1 MRLSFPALFFI
12 SHKQQVLGN
21 GKNHG
26 KGGEQK
32 GCIVVYLYHE
42 GKSLLCC
49 MRKFIYIAIT
59 LLCFKGLVKAQTPM
73 IDSLRKELTQQKPD
87 SIKVHD
93 RIRISWYLIQLKD
106 SATAWKCIN
115 EADSIAD
122 KTKNLVLKGIVY
134 EHMGYL
140 YNRMFSKKA
149 VTYYMQAESILKN
162 FPNSPAARKS
172 MASLGLNIGIEHMNV
187 NDEDGAL
194 LYYFDGIKRY
204 EATDSMNKNLPILY
218 GNIINSYYNTGRYE
232 TALTYCEKAYS
243 KSMAWGNDVSKMSA
257 NFNYGRVLMKLKQ
270 PEKAKFYFE
279 ASKTIADSIG
289 DYTFQSLYYQIA
301 GNFLFDDNKF
311 EDALANFSLGLPL
324 IKLANSPN
332 AIERCYIW
340 MAACNIFLN
349 NFKVAG
355 KYLDS
360 AYVITKQYDYPHLLK
375 DVYFNRYLLEKKR
388 GNLATAI
395 TYLDSF
401 TVLRDSIQHVA
412 DGDRIEFLD
421 AKYQAEKKE
430 AQINQLQSEKEIQRL
445 NIQQKNSLNYFLIAA
460 SAILVLFALLLY
472 RNFKQKQKL
481 QQQRISELETQQ
493 QLTATE
499 AVLKGEEQERT
510 RLAKDL
516 HDGLGGMLSGIKYS
530 LNTMKG
536 NQIMTP
542 ENTQAFERSMDMLD
556 SSIREM
562 RRVAHN
568 MMPETLV
575 KFGLD
580 TALKDFCNDINQSG
594 ALKVNYQSIGME
606 QAAVDQTMAITIYRI
621 VQELITNTMKHATA
635 KTAIVQVTK
644 INNALSITVEDDGKG
659 FDTAILQ
666 QSKGIGWSNIQ
677 NRVEF
682 LKGRLDVNSQ
692 PGKGTSV
699 LIELTA

>member
-1 MRLSFPALFFI
+1 MKLILLAI
-12 SHKQQVLGN
+12 S
-21 GKNHG
+21 
-26 KGGEQK
+26 
-32 GCIVVYLYHE
+32 
-42 GKSLLCC
+42 
-49 MRKFIYIAIT
+49 
-59 LLCFKGLVKAQTPM
+59 LLCFKALVKPQTPV
-73 IDSLRKELTQQKPD
+73 IDSLRKELIRQKAD

-106 SATAWKCIN
+106 SAMAWQYIN

-122 KTKNLVLKGIVY
+122 KTRNPVLKGIVY

-140 YNRMFSKKA
+140 HNRMFSKKA

-162 FPNSPAARKS
+162 YPNSPAARKS

-194 LYYFDGIKRY
+194 PYYFDGIKRY
-204 EATDSMNKNLPILY
+204 EATDSMNKNLPLLY
-218 GNIINSYYNTGRYE
+218 GNIINSYYNTGKYE
-232 TALTYCEKAYS
+232 TALTYCEKAYR
-243 KSMAWGNDVSKMSA
+243 KSMDWGNDVAKMSA
-257 NFNYGRVLMKLKQ
+257 AFNYGRVLVKLNQ
-270 PEKAKFYFE
+270 PGKARFYFEKAKE
-279 ASKTIADSIG
+279 IADSIG
-289 DYTFQSLYYQIA
+289 DYNFQSLYYQIA
-301 GNFLFDDNKF
+301 GNFLYDENKF
-311 EDALANFSLGLPL
+311 EEALINFSHALPL
-324 IKLANSPN
+324 IKLTNIPN
-332 AIERCYIW
+332 AIERVYVWI
-340 MAACNIFLN
+340 ASCNIELK
-349 NFKVAG
+349 NFAVAR

-360 AYVITKQYDYPHLLK
+360 AYALTKQYDYPHLLK
-375 DVYFNRYLLEKKR
+375 DVYLSFYLLEKKR
-388 GNLATAI
+388 GNFSTAI
-395 TYLDSF
+395 SYLDSF

-430 AQINQLQSEKEIQRL
+430 AQINQLQSEKEIQQLKIR
-445 NIQQKNSLNYFLIAA
+445 QKNTLNYFLIGA
-460 SAILVLFALLLY
+460 SVILVLLALLLY

-481 QQQRISELETQQ
+481 HQQRISELETQQ

-530 LNTMKG
+530 LNTMKE

-542 ENTQAFERSMDMLD
+542 ENTQAFERSLDMLD

-580 TALKDFCNDINQSG
+580 TALMDFCNDINQSG
-594 ALKVNYQSIGME
+594 ALNVTYQSVGLN
-606 QAAVDQTMAITIYRI
+606 QAAVDQRIAITIYRI
-621 VQELITNTMKHATA
+621 VQELITNTMKHAAA
-635 KTAIVQVTK
+635 KNAIVQVTK
-644 INNALSITVEDDGKG
+644 INNMLSITVEDDGKG
-659 FDTAILQ
+659 FDTGILK
-666 QSKGIGWSNIQ
+666 QSRGIGWSNIQ
-677 NRVEF
+677 NRIEF
-682 LKGRLDVNSQ
+682 LKGKLDINSQ
-692 PGKGTSV
+692 PGEGTSV